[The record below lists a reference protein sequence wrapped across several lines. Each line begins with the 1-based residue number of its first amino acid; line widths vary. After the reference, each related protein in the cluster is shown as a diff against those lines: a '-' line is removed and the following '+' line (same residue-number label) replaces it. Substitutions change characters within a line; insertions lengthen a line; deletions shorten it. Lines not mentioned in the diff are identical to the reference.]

1 MEYYYKLIDEIIHEY
16 KMQMSSQK
24 VLINLSNE
32 IKERIFGN
40 LDVTIISR
48 IYEDKPVI
56 YFFVLENSIEYTL
69 DVWIDVFGWKIRDN
83 RINKILT

>member
-1 MEYYYKLIDEIIHEY
+1 LIDEIIHEY

-48 IYEDKPVI
+48 IY
-56 YFFVLENSIEYTL
+56 
-69 DVWIDVFGWKIRDN
+69 
-83 RINKILT
+83 